1 VITSFTKLSDRMSKM
16 ETELKVNKTECGKL
30 NDRVEKLESL
40 MQHQRKETDNELS
53 KVRATV
59 EGINSSVRG
68 MVGTTVDEVEKK
80 VVSLKD
86 IMEQQLRDEL
96 GDTLR
101 KEFTT
106 PMNDEFVGVSRKI
119 DESKKRLDE
128 IVSANAEQVD
138 IESRRNN
145 IILYRVPESSQV
157 LADERHKEDVSYCEE
172 LLIALSQA
180 GSGVDPED
188 IKKVFRLGKRDMEAE
203 TPRPLLVQLSSMT
216 AKNLVMASLYKLKS
230 LSDKFKDV
238 IVGHDLT
245 KKQRQEC
252 KALVSEAKIKSASGD
267 WIYKVRG
274 LPGHWKLVQQ
284 RRQ

>member
-1 VITSFTKLSDRMSKM
+1 MPHPACSYLHFCRRHSLEPYTELCYFCVPLCLFVLQPCVKIPEDAYKVLGKISNLHWFCDACNSSARKVITSFTKLSDRMSKM

-53 KVRATV
+53 KLRATV

-80 VVSLKD
+80 VESLKD

-119 DESKKRLDE
+119 DESKRRLDE
-128 IVSANAEQVD
+128 IVSANAEQVNM
-138 IESRRNN
+138 ESRRNN

-157 LADERHKEDVSYCEE
+157 LADESRSPV
-172 LLIALSQA
+172 IT
-180 GSGVDPED
+180 
-188 IKKVFRLGKRDMEAE
+188 F
-203 TPRPLLVQLSSMT
+203 T
-216 AKNLVMASLYKLKS
+216 
-230 LSDKFKDV
+230 DK
-238 IVGHDLT
+238 
-245 KKQRQEC
+245 
-252 KALVSEAKIKSASGD
+252 
-267 WIYKVRG
+267 Y
-274 LPGHWKLVQQ
+274 
-284 RRQ
+284 